1 VAAPVRQIF
10 SDAVIYTIGS
20 VFNRLLPFLLL
31 PLYTLYFNPTEYG
44 VFSLIYSFWFFAIVF
59 YLYGMET
66 SFQKFFIEAKTH
78 DERRT
83 VFSSTMLFSLVTSFI
98 FSVIIFTLA
107 GFISVKLTGSTEHTT
122 LIKFLALLLVIDALY
137 RFPMILINSLQK
149 AKLYSTINAIAVVIN
164 VIVNVYL
171 IVYAGL
177 GIEAIFY
184 SYIISYTFLLMVS
197 FYFARDYFVF
207 KLDLGKIKS
216 LMKTAHLFLYYGL
229 FLISID
235 LIDRFILEYF
245 KGTAEVGIYSA
256 CYRIGIVMNL
266 VITGFKVAWTPF
278 FLHLKEDESN
288 KEIFSKVFT
297 YFCYGGLVAFLTFS
311 LLADE
316 LVQLNVAGYTLLNED
331 YWGGLVI
338 VPFIL
343 LAYLFSGLYLNL
355 NVAAFFQNKIKYLI
369 ISSAAGCL
377 SNIALNFILIP
388 PYSMVGAA
396 IATLLSYMI
405 MFFVL
410 YYISQRIYRINYDWK
425 PIIKA
430 AILTGALYFANIY
443 IPNYLNL
450 SYIYTIILEII
461 SILILF
467 IVLLGGKS
475 KELLSAYYLKNHLK

>member
-78 DERRT
+78 EERRT
-83 VFSSTMLFSLVTSFI
+83 VFSSTMLFSLVTSVI
-98 FSVIIFTLA
+98 FSVIIFALA
-107 GFISVKLTGSTEHTT
+107 GFISVKLTGNTDHTT

-164 VIVNVYL
+164 VIVNIYL
-171 IVYAGL
+171 IVYAGQ

-207 KLDLGKIKS
+207 KIDTIKIKS
-216 LMKTAHLFLYYGL
+216 LLKTAHLFLYYGL

-316 LVQLNVAGYTLLNED
+316 LVQLNVAGYTLLNES

-338 VPFIL
+338 VPYIL

-369 ISSAAGCL
+369 ISAAAGCL

-410 YYISQRIYRINYDWK
+410 YYFSQRIYRINYDWK

-430 AILTGALYFANIY
+430 AILTAALYFANIY

-467 IVLLGGKS
+467 IVLLGEKS
-475 KELLSAYYLKNHLK
+475 KELLSAYYLKKHLK

>member
-1 VAAPVRQIF
+1 
-10 SDAVIYTIGS
+10 
-20 VFNRLLPFLLL
+20 
-31 PLYTLYFNPTEYG
+31 
-44 VFSLIYSFWFFAIVF
+44 
-59 YLYGMET
+59 MET
-66 SFQKFFIEAKTH
+66 SFQKSFIEAKTL
-78 DERRT
+78 EEKST
-83 VFSSTMLFSLVTSFI
+83 VFSSTMIFSLLTSVFLSVLI
-98 FSVIIFTLA
+98 FALS
-107 GFISVKLTGSTEHTT
+107 GFISVKLTGSEAHTT
-122 LIKFLALLLVIDALY
+122 LIRFLALLLVIDTLY

-149 AKLYSTINAIAVVIN
+149 AKLYSAINAIAVVIN
-164 VIVNVYL
+164 VIVNIYL

-184 SYIISYTFLLMVS
+184 SYIISYTFLLIVS
-197 FYFARDYFVF
+197 FFFARRYFVF
-207 KLDLGKIKS
+207 KLDLAKIRS

-316 LVQLNVAGYTLLNED
+316 LVKLNIAGYTLLNEE

-338 VPFIL
+338 VPYIL

-355 NVAAFFQNKIKYLI
+355 NVASFFQNKIKYLI
-369 ISSAAGCL
+369 ISSAAGCT
-377 SNIALNFILIP
+377 SNIILNLLLIP

-410 YYISQRIYRINYDWK
+410 YYYSQRIYRIDYEWN
-425 PIIKA
+425 PILKA
-430 AILTGALYFANIY
+430 AILTSLLYVVNIF
-443 IPNYLNL
+443 IPNYLKF
-450 SYIYTIILEII
+450 SYIYTLFLEIV
-461 SILILF
+461 SILVLF
-467 IVLLGGKS
+467 LVLLGGKS
-475 KELLSAYYLKNHLK
+475 KELIYSYYLKKHLK